1 MLKSP
6 KLTLFL
12 VIVLIAALVVDVTQI
27 KEEFDVLNVLIDKVS
42 KTKSQMKKEIE
53 EKLNEKPVEVAA

>member
-42 KTKSQMKKEIE
+42 KTKSQMKKDME

>member
-42 KTKSQMKKEIE
+42 KTKSQMKKEIG

>member
-42 KTKSQMKKEIE
+42 KSKSQMKKEME